1 MRFFRKKEDDSNA
14 KVKAKAD
21 FEKCATLDDSHL
33 STVFRTRI
41 ALRAR
46 THLDKAFLIGAKIE
60 LKYQADAKTALKAGK
75 PLPERQTQDGYQVLK
90 TSNGAIISYANP
102 ELVQKISDLG
112 GKYQK
117 ADLNVAQVFQEAD
130 DIAKQ
135 LQVLL
140 KTDSRIQ
147 LLGLLRSEETAEDT
161 EGAPDEAR
169 D

>member
-1 MRFFRKKEDDSNA
+1 MKFFRKKEGDSNA

-21 FEKCATLDDSHL
+21 FEKCATLNDSHL

-41 ALRAR
+41 ALRSR
-46 THLDKAFLIGAKIE
+46 THLDKAFLLGAKIE
-60 LKYQADAKTALKAGK
+60 LKYQADAKKALKAGK

-90 TSNGAIISYANP
+90 TSNGAIISYVNP
-102 ELVQKISDLG
+102 ELVQKISDVG

-117 ADLNVAQVFQEAD
+117 ADLNVAQVFQEAN

-140 KTDSRIQ
+140 KADSQIQ
-147 LLGLLRSEETAEDT
+147 LLGLLRNEDPAEDT
-161 EGAPDEAR
+161 PDVP
-169 D
+169 DDT